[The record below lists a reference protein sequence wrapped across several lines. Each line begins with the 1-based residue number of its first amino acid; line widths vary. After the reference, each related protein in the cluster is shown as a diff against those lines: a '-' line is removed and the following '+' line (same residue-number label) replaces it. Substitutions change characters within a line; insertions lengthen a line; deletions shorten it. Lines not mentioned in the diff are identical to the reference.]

1 MNWEAFGK
9 GAEGRSK
16 GTLGQYRANFKQFL
30 HYLDEKNCPKYI
42 DKITVD
48 VIRDYIIYMREE
60 KIQFK
65 NNQYK
70 NEVHRVAGLS
80 PSTINTQLKTL
91 RVLYRFF
98 VDEGYIDINPMLS
111 IKDVREPEEH
121 IDILSVDELKKLLA
135 VPNKRKYSD
144 FRDFVLMNVLLDAFL
159 RITEA
164 LTLTIKDVDLDSR
177 TIIVRGYNAKSR
189 KARLVPISGSTVN
202 LLRELIEETREFK
215 TDYIFLSNYGEPLDR
230 NHFRKRLKEFA
241 HKAGIQKNVHPHLFR
256 HTGATMFLEAGGDI
270 RHLQM
275 ILGHADLRMVMRYT
289 HLSKDALRNQHQKYS
304 VLNQILGSLN
314 KPRKIKR

>member
-1 MNWEAFGK
+1 
-9 GAEGRSK
+9 
-16 GTLGQYRANFKQFL
+16 
-30 HYLDEKNCPKYI
+30 
-42 DKITVD
+42 
-48 VIRDYIIYMREE
+48 
-60 KIQFK
+60 
-65 NNQYK
+65 
-70 NEVHRVAGLS
+70 
-80 PSTINTQLKTL
+80 
-91 RVLYRFF
+91 
-98 VDEGYIDINPMLS
+98 
-111 IKDVREPEEH
+111 
-121 IDILSVDELKKLLA
+121 
-135 VPNKRKYSD
+135 
-144 FRDFVLMNVLLDAFL
+144 MNVLLDAFL